1 MTAKIEGWIVD
12 DKVTPASHLQ
22 QGDLIAF
29 RSDDPL
35 RRYGVIVT
43 ADCDLEHKKHARLV
57 TMVPVIELCDLVE
70 RYFLL
75 EQCDKQSAQL
85 ISLVQRTFELH
96 QWPSLPEDFAELRAR
111 IEEHQNSAAMSAPCL
126 AARLLLHEIDRLSP
140 TEYTAVMTA
149 ASVKVGDMRKKV
161 DAQVKS
167 KGDILLLPPLTDLG
181 IKADIAW
188 IRHIWQMPLRNIV
201 FRNSEIRG
209 DDTGQKVARLASPYR
224 YRLTQLM
231 AQVFSDIGLPD
242 MPRDFSIQL
251 ATLFP

>member
-1 MTAKIEGWIVD
+1 MAPKLEGWIVE
-12 DKVTPASHLQ
+12 DKVTPASQLQ

-57 TMVPVIELCDLVE
+57 TMVPVIELGELVE
-70 RYFLL
+70 HYLLL

-96 QWPSLPEDFAELRAR
+96 HWPSLPEDFAELRAR
-111 IEEHQNSAAMSAPCL
+111 IEEQGNNPAMSAPCL
-126 AARLLLHEIDRLSP
+126 AARLLLHEIDKLSP
-140 TEYTAVMTA
+140 AEYTAVMTA
-149 ASVKVGDMRKKV
+149 ARVNIGDMRKKV

-167 KGDILLLPPLTDLG
+167 KGDILLLPTLMELG
-181 IKADIAW
+181 IAADIAW
-188 IRHIWQMPLRNIV
+188 MRHIWQMPLRNIV
-201 FRNSEIRG
+201 LRNSETR
-209 DDTGQKVARLASPYR
+209 DDTGQKVARLDSPYR

-242 MPRDFSIQL
+242 VPRNFSEQL